1 MSEEYDSPIDD
12 ILTIPYSADKPTSD
26 QARDC
31 QRAYSWMYDNEHLN
45 KIFFAKSSST
55 LNHCTTYQENQMSNQ
70 TLFKLKK
77 TPGGRRLFE
86 YMAAILERTENGQ
99 RKGVSFE

>member
-1 MSEEYDSPIDD
+1 MSLAVQSRFSELRIHDLVAKVAHVRLKDTLRVLVALRAVSEEYDSPIDD

-45 KIFFAKSSST
+45 KLLCEIEQYA
-55 LNHCTTYQENQMSNQ
+55 
-70 TLFKLKK
+70 
-77 TPGGRRLFE
+77 
-86 YMAAILERTENGQ
+86 
-99 RKGVSFE
+99 